1 MSLKS
6 KLLYDFGLIKLRYWQ
21 KNRKYLKPLYDDL
34 GSPSEHPG
42 RIIYM
47 CDGRFKTG
55 GLGDRLHGIISL
67 YLFCKEHGLEFKVN
81 FCDPFILQE
90 YLEPNQYDWHIDSND
105 LQYNLSAVEPIL
117 IACSFREN
125 NGTLEQE
132 LALQL
137 KYLRGKIQATKGK
150 EFHIYTNM
158 HYAHTADIYSKNFHE
173 LFKPSKALFDAL
185 EVQKK
190 HIGNQYISVT
200 LRFQNLLGDF
210 QEGKYPTLDDISQK
224 KLIQKVRNKIIELH
238 NTRHPDAKF
247 LVTSDSR
254 RFLDAVTD
262 IDYIYTIPGK
272 LVHMTYTPIHDFAT
286 HLKSFVDLMMLA
298 DAQKLYLL
306 VTDQM
311 YHSGFAESASFI
323 NCRPYEVV
331 EW

>member
-6 KLLYDFGLIKLRYWQ
+6 KLLYDFGLIRLRYWQ
-21 KNRKYLKPLYDDL
+21 KNRKYLKPLYEVS
-34 GSPSEHPG
+34 GSPSNHPG
-42 RIIYM
+42 CIIYM
-47 CDGRFKTG
+47 CDGRFTSG
-55 GLGDRLHGIISL
+55 GLGDRLRGIISL
-67 YLFCKEHGLEFKVN
+67 YIFCKEHKLDFKVN
-81 FCDPFILQE
+81 FCDPFMLQD
-90 YLEPNQYDWHIDSND
+90 YLEANKYNWYINPKD
-105 LQYNLSAVEPIL
+105 LQYNLSAAEPLL

-125 NGTLEQE
+125 RGTLEQE
-132 LALQL
+132 LACQL
-137 KYLRGKIQATKGK
+137 KYLNKKISAKGGK

-158 HYAHTADIYSKNFHE
+158 HYAHTAEIYSKNFHE
-173 LFKPSKALFDAL
+173 LFKPSNALL
-185 EVQKK
+185 EAIVEQKK

-210 QEGKYPTLDDISQK
+210 QEGKFPTLDDISQK

-254 RFLDAVTD
+254 RFLDAVKD

-311 YHSGFAESASFI
+311 YKSGFAESASYI